1 MSFWSSQYLR
11 FLQQKKSDKREF
23 SDDLSGTVFSR
34 IEHKLV
40 CVIVK
45 VGSSNGRVEKLMV
58 GLTGNLIG
66 TIHGVN

>member
-1 MSFWSSQYLR
+1 MKWASFWISQYLR

-23 SDDLSGTVFSR
+23 SEDDLSETVFSR

-45 VGSSNGRVEKLMV
+45 VGSSNGRVETV
-58 GLTGNLIG
+58 DGGADRQFNQ
-66 TIHGVN
+66 